1 MMIISHLYLFHCSRM
16 HRTATRA
23 ESIYRREYEKLW
35 WDEEEFCDSKL
46 LHLRW
51 LLKSSPCL
59 KYSESTFSH
68 CNFWEEARPINDT
81 FFWVTWDPWTIIH
94 TISSDHETGGAGAQ
108 AVHGSCYWES
118 ACRIGQCP
126 SMRILWLRY
135 CEVLIA
141 CAQDASLS
149 RSVICFRLGIFFRLF
164 SFSAARPV
172 FDLSPSAIRQ
182 IAFQCQVTSIRNYCL
197 INIFLVSFIYAPHY
211 MMASFYCSK
220 QHIYTVHG
228 Q

>member
-135 CEVLIA
+135 CCEVLIA

-149 RSVICFRLGIFFRLF
+149 RSVICFSLPGQAILEFCSF
-164 SFSAARPV
+164 SFLLHV
-172 FDLSPSAIRQ
+172 
-182 IAFQCQVTSIRNYCL
+182 
-197 INIFLVSFIYAPHY
+197 LVLTCPLRHFVRVRSLQFGI
-211 MMASFYCSK
+211 
-220 QHIYTVHG
+220 IVW
-228 Q
+228 